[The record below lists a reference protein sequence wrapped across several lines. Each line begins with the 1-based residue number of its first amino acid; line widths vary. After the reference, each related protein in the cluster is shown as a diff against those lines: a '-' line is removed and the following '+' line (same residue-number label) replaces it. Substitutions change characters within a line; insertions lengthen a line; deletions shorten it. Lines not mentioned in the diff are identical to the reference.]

1 MLVFQALCTS
11 GKNMGQR
18 VALKYAHTAY
28 EAASLT
34 REQKFCEKVGQHPN
48 CQPLLD
54 VIEKQGFGVMSVVP
68 LYNRGSLLEKAEMI
82 RRHPKEE
89 YMPFYIVS
97 SLVRDFQQAAAGLVH
112 LHAHSIVHG
121 DIKEGNILL
130 RFFVLSNWCRP
141 CEHTCQGAAAPIDER
156 PLRCCKPTRARHV
169 TSCCYKCSMMTR
181 CNALAYTVKLRCSAL
196 QVCDVS
202 LLPRN

>member
-54 VIEKQGFGVMSVVP
+54 NRKAGFRGDECGASLQQGEPVRESGDD
-68 LYNRGSLLEKAEMI
+68 
-82 RRHPKEE
+82 
-89 YMPFYIVS
+89 S
-97 SLVRDFQQAAAGLVH
+97 S
-112 LHAHSIVHG
+112 
-121 DIKEGNILL
+121 
-130 RFFVLSNWCRP
+130 
-141 CEHTCQGAAAPIDER
+141 AP
-156 PLRCCKPTRARHV
+156 
-169 TSCCYKCSMMTR
+169 
-181 CNALAYTVKLRCSAL
+181 
-196 QVCDVS
+196 
-202 LLPRN
+202 